1 MIQCGTCGC
10 ALTPSY
16 TTRHGRRYGYYI
28 CSKAN
33 KDPHHN
39 CPLRRIPCTELEKL
53 VLKQVSG
60 IFKTPSILRATLAAV
75 REREINL
82 RKNYEQDI
90 ERLTQRL
97 TELKKELL
105 GENGDFEAV
114 KHVAE
119 MLTET
124 RRKLKA
130 LSKPVSEDEVITA
143 LNDVDGP
150 WEFMFP
156 GTKSELLRLV
166 LGKIIVFPEQ
176 ISFTG
181 KIRGADGPIKD
192 WILSNFCVAG
202 YEQFVKLLRSMM
214 LSLANCKEK

>member
-1 MIQCGTCGC
+1 MDKQWKEVQDKLSARGLRGIRHYSTGNPFLGMIQCGTCGC

-39 CPLRRIPCTELEKL
+39 CPLRRIPCIELEKL

-124 RRKLKA
+124 RRKLKS

-143 LNDVDGP
+143 LNDVDGL

-176 ISFTG
+176 ISFVL
-181 KIRGADGPIKD
+181 K
-192 WILSNFCVAG
+192 V
-202 YEQFVKLLRSMM
+202 
-214 LSLANCKEK
+214 